1 MLAKPTLTAD
11 GATLLVVDDNEM
23 NRDMLGRRLER
34 KGYRVLSAESGAR
47 ALEVVAREKV
57 DLVLLDIEMPGL
69 SGMDVLRRLRQTH
82 GAAELPIIMAT
93 ARSDSQDM
101 VQALEAGA
109 NDYVVKPLDF
119 PVVLA
124 RVEAQLRTRRAAARR
139 REPAVL
145 SDAEAQPG
153 HVLAG
158 KYRLEA
164 LIGSGAFGSVYRARH
179 VELEHDVAVKVLQT
193 AAGRSP
199 EALARFKREGIAAC
213 RVKHP
218 NAVTVTD
225 FGVTDGG
232 AAFLVMELLEGHGL
246 EEEIQRSGCMSPR
259 RCAEVLSPL
268 CGALAE
274 AHAAGIVHR
283 DVKPANVFLHRT
295 ARGEVVK
302 VLDFGIAK
310 MLDED
315 ARAGNLTVDGG
326 LIGTPAFMAPE
337 RFRGGTPTGATDV
350 YSVGVMLYQM
360 LSGELPFSAPESD
373 LMAIAMMQLNRDVPP
388 LRELVP
394 ELSPAVEQV
403 VLSALQKEPDG
414 RPSAAALAAS
424 FARAVGLEVGE
435 PAVDLEITVVEEPPA
450 PKPRPTPRRR
460 VAPPTLEAEVELD
473 DLAPPD
479 APTVVTGPSTAT
491 GMPAEPATR
500 PAAGRPRTVESA
512 GPSTSRRRRP

>member
-1 MLAKPTLTAD
+1 MPAKPTLSVD

-34 KGYRVLSAESGAR
+34 KGYRVLSAADGAA
-47 ALEVVAREKV
+47 ALEVVGRERV
-57 DLVLLDIEMPGL
+57 DLLLLDIEMPGL
-69 SGMDVLRRLRQTH
+69 TGMEVLSRLRETH

-93 ARSDSQDM
+93 ARSDSQD
-101 VQALEAGA
+101 VVRALEAGA
-109 NDYVVKPLDF
+109 NDYVIKPLDF

-139 REPAVL
+139 REPLPAVL
-145 SDAEAQPG
+145 SDAEAKPG
-153 HVLAG
+153 RVLAG

-179 VELEHDVAVKVLQT
+179 LELEHDVAVKVLQT
-193 AAGRSP
+193 SAGRSP
-199 EALARFKREGIAAC
+199 EGLVRFKREGIAAC

-246 EEEIQRSGCMSPR
+246 DEEIRRSGSMTPL
-259 RCAEVLSPL
+259 RCAQILSPL

-295 ARGEVVK
+295 ARGEVLK

-315 ARAGNLTVDGG
+315 AHAGNLTVDGG

-337 RFRGGTPTGATDV
+337 RFRGGTLTGASDV

-360 LSGELPFSAPESD
+360 LSGELPFAAPESD
-373 LMAIAMMQLNRDVPP
+373 LMAIAMMQMSREVPP

-394 ELSPAVEQV
+394 ELAPEVEQV
-403 VLSALQKEPDG
+403 VLSALHKEPDQ

-424 FARAVGLEVGE
+424 FARASGAQSGATASL
-435 PAVDLEITVVEEPPA
+435 DLAIARPEGA
-450 PKPRPTPRRR
+450 PISRPRPPRRR
-460 VAPPTLEAEVELD
+460 APPPTLDADLELD
-473 DLAPPD
+473 DLGPPAPS
-479 APTVVTGPSTAT
+479 TVVTAP
-491 GMPAEPATR
+491 PK
-500 PAAGRPRTVESA
+500 PAAP
-512 GPSTSRRRRP
+512 RRRS

>member
-1 MLAKPTLTAD
+1 MPAKPTLSID
-11 GATLLVVDDNEM
+11 GATLLVVDDNEL

-34 KGYRVLSAESGAR
+34 KGYRVLSAADGAA
-47 ALEVVAREKV
+47 ALEVVARERV
-57 DLVLLDIEMPGL
+57 DLLLLDIEMPGL
-69 SGMDVLRRLRQTH
+69 TGMEVLLRLRETH

-93 ARSDSQDM
+93 ARSDSQD
-101 VQALEAGA
+101 VVRALEAGA
-109 NDYVVKPLDF
+109 NDYVIKPLDF

-139 REPAVL
+139 REPVPAVL
-145 SDAEAQPG
+145 SDAEATPG
-153 HVLAG
+153 RVLAG

-193 AAGRSP
+193 AAGHSP
-199 EALARFKREGIAAC
+199 EALVRFKREGIAAC

-246 EEEIQRSGCMSPR
+246 EEEIRREGSMAPL
-259 RCAEVLSPL
+259 RCAQILTPL

-315 ARAGNLTVDGG
+315 ARAGSVTVDGG

-337 RFRGGTPTGATDV
+337 RFRGGTLTGATDV

-360 LSGELPFSAPESD
+360 LSGELPFAAPESD
-373 LMAIAMMQLNRDVPP
+373 LMAIAMMQMSREVPP

-394 ELSPAVEQV
+394 ELAPEVEQV
-403 VLSALQKEPDG
+403 VFSALHKEPEQ
-414 RPSAAALAAS
+414 RPSAAALATA
-424 FARAVGLEVGE
+424 FARAAGVEGGATATLDLAIARPVG
-435 PAVDLEITVVEEPPA
+435 A
-450 PKPRPTPRRR
+450 PTSRPRPPRRR
-460 VAPPTLEAEVELD
+460 VLPPTLDAEIELE
-473 DLAPPD
+473 DLVPPAP
-479 APTVVTGPSTAT
+479 PTVVTA
-491 GMPAEPATR
+491 PAK
-500 PAAGRPRTVESA
+500 PAAP
-512 GPSTSRRRRP
+512 RRRS